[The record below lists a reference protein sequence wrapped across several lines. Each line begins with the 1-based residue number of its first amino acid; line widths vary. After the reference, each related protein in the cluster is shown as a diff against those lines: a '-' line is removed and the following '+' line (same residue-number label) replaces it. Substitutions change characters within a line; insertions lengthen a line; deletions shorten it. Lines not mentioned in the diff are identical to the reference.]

1 MAVRHGRTTFRSVGW
16 ALILE
21 GVMLRV
27 TVAAVILAQALFLL
41 PEAQCMEERMV
52 AQAAGAKDDTSKAPS
67 RQMPGKGEATVLK
80 IPGTV
85 SAINKDEG
93 TVTLKG
99 PGGRTVTLEVR
110 DKAKLDAVNVGDPVV
125 ATYMEAVAFQ
135 VKKPGTATP
144 GVTAQEGR
152 ASSKPGE
159 NPAGVVGR
167 EITVTAT
174 ITAIDKKAHTVTIKG
189 PEGNTETVKARDP
202 KNLNA
207 IKVGDL
213 VEITYTQA
221 RAIALD
227 KPANA
232 PAKK

>member
-1 MAVRHGRTTFRSVGW
+1 
-16 ALILE
+16 
-21 GVMLRV
+21 MLRV

-41 PEAQCMEERMV
+41 PEAQSMEERMV

-125 ATYMEAVAFQ
+125 ATYVEALAIE

-144 GVTAQEGR
+144 GTTVQETRVT
-152 ASSKPGE
+152 SKPGE
-159 NPAGVVGR
+159 PPAGAVGR
-167 EITVTAT
+167 EVSVTGT
-174 ITAIDKKAHTVTIKG
+174 ITAIDKKAHTVTVKG
-189 PEGNTETVKARDP
+189 PQGNSETIKAKDP
-202 KNLNA
+202 KNLDR
-207 IKVGDL
+207 IKVGDM
-213 VEITYTQA
+213 VEIRYFQA
-221 RAIALD
+221 LAVALD
-227 KPANA
+227 K
-232 PAKK
+232 K